1 MFATMEGFLINW
13 HQESGSTQKI
23 LNALTDESLAQ
34 EVSPQ
39 DRTLGRIAW
48 HIVTT
53 LDEMMGR
60 TGLKFEAAPHDSQ
73 VPQVAR
79 EIAEAYQT
87 SSEAMVAAIHDQ
99 WTDATLSEEKDMYGE
114 IWPIAVILGILIA
127 HQTHHRGQLT
137 VLMRQAGLSV
147 PGVYGPSREEWAVFG
162 GQPPEV

>member
-1 MFATMEGFLINW
+1 MFTTIEDFLTNW
-13 HQESGSTQKI
+13 KHESESTQKI
-23 LNALTDESLAQ
+23 LDALTDESLAQ

-53 LDEMMGR
+53 LDEMVGR
-60 TGLKFEAAPHDSQ
+60 TGLKFEAAPHESH
-73 VPQVAR
+73 VPQAAR
-79 EIAEAYQT
+79 EIAEAYRS
-87 SSEAMVAAIHDQ
+87 SSEAMVTAIREQ

-114 IWPIAVILGILIA
+114 MWTNSTTLALLIA

-137 VLMRQAGLSV
+137 VLMRQAGLIV
-147 PGVYGPSREEWAVFG
+147 PGVYGPAREEWAAFG